1 MSNKEILD
9 ELYNN
14 AKYYG
19 LNGVEFTDEDVENV
33 LHLMNKGEDFE
44 DAKKSILTNIRD
56 SLY

>member
-44 DAKKSILTNIRD
+44 KAKKSILTNIRN